1 MKKILILFFTT
12 IGRIFTKTAAR
23 VFINLFT
30 KPPGRAFREPHLA
43 LKAAAAETT
52 IMVSSY
58 AFDESKTGVRTYI
71 WGTGNKT
78 VLLLHG
84 WAGSAVDFGA
94 MVNMLTEEGYR
105 VISFDQPAHG
115 FSEGKNTNL
124 IQWIYIIRQF
134 LRLYDISIVIA
145 HSLGGLAAT
154 IALAREQKK
163 VSHHILIAPLISSIW
178 AFEDAFRQLRIGEPV
193 STLVP
198 QMVLNNYKED
208 VRTLDLPTHISN
220 VQAEQVLLIY
230 DTTDVVISVPQT
242 ERFLHEHPEVQVCKI
257 TAEGHYRII
266 RDEEVLLR
274 IKNSLSS

>member
-1 MKKILILFFTT
+1 MKKILTLFFATV
-12 IGRIFTKTAAR
+12 GRIFTKTAAR
-23 VFINLFT
+23 VFLNLFT

-43 LKAAAAETT
+43 LKAAAVETT
-52 IMVSSY
+52 TMVSSY
-58 AFDESKTGVRTYI
+58 AFDRTETGVRTYI

-94 MVNMLTEEGYR
+94 MVNMLVEEGYR
-105 VISFDQPAHG
+105 VVSFDQPAHG

-124 IQWIYIIRQF
+124 VQWIHIIRQF
-134 LRLYDISIVIA
+134 LRLHDINIVIA

-198 QMVLNNYKED
+198 QMVLKDYKED
-208 VRTLDLPTHISN
+208 VRTLDLPTHIGN

-230 DTTDVVISVPQT
+230 DTTDAVISVPET
-242 ERFLHEHPEVQVCKI
+242 ERFLQEHPEVQACRI

-266 RDEEVLLR
+266 RDDEVLLR
-274 IKNSLSS
+274 IKNFLLS